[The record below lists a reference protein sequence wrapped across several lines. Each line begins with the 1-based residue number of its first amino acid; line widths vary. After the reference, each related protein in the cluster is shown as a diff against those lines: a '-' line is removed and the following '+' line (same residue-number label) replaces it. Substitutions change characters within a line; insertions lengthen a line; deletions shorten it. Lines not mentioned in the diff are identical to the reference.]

1 MLYRCRGGIAD
12 FGIEF
17 WLETLCIRTELA
29 LPRIHSELMTT
40 TGPVGEEFG
49 TALPS
54 VIAKPRLIVC
64 SSGFLQV
71 LVGGYGGA
79 RTTSLQANERPRIE
93 LATVR
98 YLRTLEQKEISL
110 HDALQ
115 ILGTRIKRRRDDLT
129 AYRKQVNDVIKS
141 SPDWTHG
148 DLDTIMKH
156 LKFAQAIEKNDMEI
170 WRRLDIER
178 QSALIT
184 IERLQNLLDLEKKK
198 ANHNKNKNKNQSARK
213 KELKQDKE
221 TLTMRPKQARNPVPF
236 EDVSTVDPCSGDRW
250 LAMTMLRI
258 RLLLAGRIGRPIC

>member
-1 MLYRCRGGIAD
+1 MLYRCRGGMAD

-40 TGPVGEEFG
+40 TGPVGEQFG

-54 VIAKPRLIVC
+54 VIANPRFIVC

-79 RTTSLQANERPRIE
+79 RTTSLQANGSPRIE
-93 LATVR
+93 LATMK

-129 AYRKQVNDVIKS
+129 AYRKQVNDIIKS

-156 LKFAQAIEKNDMEI
+156 LKFAQAVEKNDMEI

-184 IERLQNLLDLEKKK
+184 IERLQNLLDLKKKK
-198 ANHNKNKNKNQSARK
+198 ANHNKNKNKNRFARK
-213 KELKQDKE
+213 KEV
-221 TLTMRPKQARNPVPF
+221 KQAKGTA
-236 EDVSTVDPCSGDRW
+236 SQGDTDDE
-250 LAMTMLRI
+250 AEEP
-258 RLLLAGRIGRPIC
+258 RPI